1 MPPQRFCAGRTLT
14 DDFNRSEAPVVVRIR
29 LHATSS
35 PGTALAKR
43 WWECDRSCGVSEME
57 ELRARLVGTAEA
69 NLRPSGLARF
79 PGLGVDRMGVEYL
92 FEAWS
97 DGIVR
102 PLFRYP
108 PLQMHALAL
117 GPYPAKGAYD
127 SCRTSR
133 VLQIARA
140 CMRPHAVACTRTFA
154 HNTRLCARRQRV
166 PRKLTRRGM

>member
-1 MPPQRFCAGRTLT
+1 M
-14 DDFNRSEAPVVVRIR
+14 RIR
-29 LHATSS
+29 LHAASS

-92 FEAWS
+92 LEAWS

-102 PLFRYP
+102 PLRRHP
-108 PLQMHALAL
+108 PVQMHALTWAL
-117 GPYPAKGAYD
+117 PCAVHEGCIRFLYRP
-127 SCRTSR
+127 SR
-133 VLQIARA
+133 VYQIART
-140 CMRPHAVACTRTFA
+140 CVRPT
-154 HNTRLCARRQRV
+154 L
-166 PRKLTRRGM
+166 